1 MIKRAAACGLVAVFA
16 AIVATAAIAGRGELK
31 PAKGGIVAGDF
42 VSQDLQG
49 KTQRF
54 ATYRGKVVLLNF
66 WATWCPPCRKE
77 MPAMEQLYQTY
88 KDKGFMIVAVSQDQA
103 PPATVR
109 SFAEE
114 LKLSF
119 TVWHDRD
126 SLVGKQYS
134 VPGVPASYLIGRDG
148 RIAYKVLGEYDW
160 LSPEAR
166 AAVEQLIT
174 TGGTADEH
182 R

>member
-1 MIKRAAACGLVAVFA
+1 MARSSEVNPSAWADG
-16 AIVATAAIAGRGELK
+16 TTMGSAG
-31 PAKGGIVAGDF
+31 
-42 VSQDLQG
+42 S
-49 KTQRF
+49 
-54 ATYRGKVVLLNF
+54 
-66 WATWCPPCRKE
+66 
-77 MPAMEQLYQTY
+77 
-88 KDKGFMIVAVSQDQA
+88 A
-103 PPATVR
+103 PR
-109 SFAEE
+109 
-114 LKLSF
+114 KLSF
-119 TVWHDRD
+119 PVWHDRD